1 MMKQFTLFLLLG
13 IFFLS
18 TQAQQNNAGNVDALA
33 KSVSQEMNLTQ
44 DQQEQLRVIFQEA
57 GKKVKNIL
65 TSLAPNQQKANQVK
79 QVVEEMDNNA
89 KSVIPSEKH
98 AQYDAIAARMRGGVA
113 KPQVNNPSTTGNQQ
127 AMDVKEATDALKQ
140 TLIAELGVNSE
151 QADKL
156 LLITIDYNAKKKFIQ
171 QSYKS
176 DAVGRS
182 NKMKELNMDTNN
194 KVRGILNDQ
203 QYKKFLEILLRQN

>member
-1 MMKQFTLFLLLG
+1 MKHLTLFLIFG

-18 TQAQQNNAGNVDALA
+18 LQAQQNNAGNVDALA

-44 DQQEQLRVIFQEA
+44 NQQEQLRVIFQEA

-65 TSLAPNQQKANQVK
+65 TSMAPNQQKANQVK
-79 QVVEEMDNNA
+79 QVVEQMDNEA

-98 AQYDAIAARMRGGVA
+98 AQYDAIAARMRGGAA

-127 AMDVKEATDALKQ
+127 AMDAKEATDALKQ
-140 TLIAELGVNSE
+140 TLMTELGVNSE

-171 QSYKS
+171 QTYKS
-176 DAVGRS
+176 DAVGKS

>member
-1 MMKQFTLFLLLG
+1 MKSAIWLLMLLFTA
-13 IFFLS
+13 S
-18 TQAQQNNAGNVDALA
+18 MTVAQQNNAGNVDALA
-33 KSVSQEMNLTQ
+33 KSVSEEMNLTQ
-44 DQQEQLRVIFQEA
+44 EQEDKLRVIFQDA
-57 GKKVKNIL
+57 GRKVRNIL
-65 TSLAPNQQKANQVK
+65 TSMAPNQQKANQIK
-79 QVVEEMDNNA
+79 QAVEEMDIQA
-89 KSVIPSEKH
+89 KAVIPANKH
-98 AQYDAIAARMRGGVA
+98 AQYDEIAARYRGGNA

-140 TLIAELGVNSE
+140 TLMTELGVNSE

-156 LLITIDYNAKKKFIQ
+156 LLVTLDYNAKKKFIQ
-171 QSYKS
+171 QAHKS
-176 DAVGRS
+176 DPVGRS